1 MLLSSLIAP
10 TFALAVGTA
19 QIGDA
24 PDRLVTPQGVELVSD
39 GRVFVLYAALNG
51 LGFSEETER
60 KGPPLAAPIFHAIRA
75 DVREGMRKVDE
86 DGKLADLKKFLDANP
101 AALEDYLAAVLAHD
115 LALGKAGPD
124 LTGDAKK
131 LAGVA
136 PLLEKLGN
144 EPELVALFD
153 KTADAQRKLAKELA
167 DRLAKTFEAA
177 QKHLGLDALRGD
189 LQLVVLP
196 NPLDAQ
202 GAVRRF
208 RLGSTQYLV
217 VGAAAEVATEAV
229 LEANLRSFLAPH
241 VTKAWAQAA
250 KLQKAWGD
258 VRRSKAIQARFADG
272 DAYVTEHLAD
282 ALTFQIVT
290 GAQAQGREEDYVDG
304 AQKGG
309 LRWARVFLGALEG
322 RSGPIDQSIPKIL
335 ARANP

>member
-1 MLLSSLIAP
+1 
-10 TFALAVGTA
+10 
-19 QIGDA
+19 
-24 PDRLVTPQGVELVSD
+24 
-39 GRVFVLYAALNG
+39 
-51 LGFSEETER
+51 
-60 KGPPLAAPIFHAIRA
+60 
-75 DVREGMRKVDE
+75 
-86 DGKLADLKKFLDANP
+86 
-101 AALEDYLAAVLAHD
+101 VLAHD